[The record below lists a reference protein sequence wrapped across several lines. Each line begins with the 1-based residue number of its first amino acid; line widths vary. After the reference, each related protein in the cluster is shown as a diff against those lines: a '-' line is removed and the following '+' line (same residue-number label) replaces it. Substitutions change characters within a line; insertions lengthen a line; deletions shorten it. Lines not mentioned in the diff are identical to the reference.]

1 MDSILLRK
9 STFNIQHQTKKN
21 IHVGYLLDEYLSVA
35 IILECNQSNN
45 NIILNEKQWNT
56 IMNGNSFESIYYALS
71 TKNDHS
77 KKVML
82 QDNLFYKLNVK
93 SDSITI
99 QLNNS
104 RITYSR
110 PNLHRIQLLFDCI
123 NAHVIEKIS
132 KLETYQQYFN
142 NACSE
147 IKNNITNLPSECV
160 RKDFVDGFVQNF
172 NFSFNNSSE
181 EYRSFVLE
189 LSQINHEVF
198 AGILISII

>member
-1 MDSILLRK
+1 MASILLRK
-9 STFNIQHQTKKN
+9 STFNIQHQNKKN

-35 IILECNQSNN
+35 IVLECSQSKH
-45 NIILNEKQWNT
+45 NIILNQTQWNN
-56 IMNGNSFESIYYALS
+56 IMNGNSFEAIYNALS
-71 TKNDHS
+71 TTNHHS

-82 QDNLFYKLNVK
+82 QDNLFYKINTK
-93 SDSITI
+93 SDTI
-99 QLNNS
+99 MVQLNNS
-104 RITYSR
+104 HITYSR
-110 PNLHRIQLLFDCI
+110 DNLQRIQLLYECI

-132 KLETYQQYFN
+132 KLETYQQYFS

-147 IKNNITNLPSECV
+147 IKNNIINLPPECI

-172 NFSFNNSSE
+172 NFSFNNSTE

-198 AGILISII
+198 ASILISTI